1 MVVQRHTW
9 AHGQSC
15 RQTEGQLLLLVQCK
29 RKAQPS
35 LSMFLYVLGFQ
46 TCEQCTQAQ
55 CFVKGKRKG
64 HIPQGF
70 HGLY

>member
-1 MVVQRHTW
+1 MVLQRHIW
-9 AHGQSC
+9 AHGQSS
-15 RQTEGQLLLLVQCK
+15 RQTLGHLLLLVQGK
-29 RKAQPS
+29 RRAQPS
-35 LSMFLYVLGFQ
+35 LSLFLQVLGFQ